1 MQNPSIE
8 SYLNCSFDCQCG
20 RTHKSLFS
28 HYIFENGAIE
38 KLPGL
43 LAQLGCARPYLIS
56 DTHTHE
62 IAGVRVEEVLDR
74 AGIPFTSHVLKS
86 PGNGDLA
93 ADEHALGSVAMAND
107 RDADVVISI
116 GTGTIN
122 DMGRY
127 FGYITGRPFLLVATA
142 PSMDGFVSGVA
153 PLIFRNM
160 KVTYPAQEPL
170 ALICEPEIMANAPL
184 KMLAAGAADILG
196 KYNCLLDWKL
206 SHIVNG
212 EYYCDTIANIMRTA
226 VDRTMESVGGLA
238 LRDGKAVSVLT
249 EALVLSGIAMD
260 FSGNSRP
267 ASGAEHHQSHY
278 WEMQFLFDG
287 IPAVLHGTKVGIG
300 TVLMLELYN
309 TLAGM
314 EKPNF
319 AAIRERIADRLSGED
334 WEKEMRRCYRQGAEG
349 VIALER
355 KVGKNDVKGLL
366 RRLSVME
373 ERWEEIRELAKT
385 APKAAEIS
393 RVLEE
398 MGAAK
403 VPADVGISR
412 QYVCDSIRYGKEL
425 RDRYTILQFMWD
437 IDRLEEE
444 AGRLVEKY
452 CN

>member
-8 SYLNCSFDCQCG
+8 SYLNCSFDCRCG
-20 RTHKSLFS
+20 RTHKSLFA

-43 LAQLGCARPYLIS
+43 LAQLGYARPYLIS

-107 RDADVVISI
+107 RDADIVISI

-127 FGYITGRPFLLVATA
+127 FSYITGRPFLLVATA

-160 KVTYPAQEPL
+160 KITYPAQEPL
-170 ALICEPEIMANAPL
+170 ALVCEPEIMANAPL

-226 VDRTMESVGGLA
+226 SPWTFR
-238 LRDGKAVSVLT
+238 
-249 EALVLSGIAMD
+249 
-260 FSGNSRP
+260 
-267 ASGAEHHQSHY
+267 
-278 WEMQFLFDG
+278 
-287 IPAVLHGTKVGIG
+287 
-300 TVLMLELYN
+300 
-309 TLAGM
+309 
-314 EKPNF
+314 
-319 AAIRERIADRLSGED
+319 
-334 WEKEMRRCYRQGAEG
+334 
-349 VIALER
+349 
-355 KVGKNDVKGLL
+355 
-366 RRLSVME
+366 
-373 ERWEEIRELAKT
+373 EIRVRHPARSTISPITGRCSSSLT
-385 APKAAEIS
+385 AFPRCS
-393 RVLEE
+393 
-398 MGAAK
+398 MGRKWASA
-403 VPADVGISR
+403 R
-412 QYVCDSIRYGKEL
+412 
-425 RDRYTILQFMWD
+425 F
-437 IDRLEEE
+437 
-444 AGRLVEKY
+444 
-452 CN
+452 